1 VEGARPRGRPKK
13 TWREIVEKD
22 CKAHGLNKED
32 AMDCSRWRKEIE
44 IFDDHNG
51 CEWVN
56 VSSGTG
62 SPGLS
67 RAKYKE
73 P

>member
-1 VEGARPRGRPKK
+1 MEEAERM
-13 TWREIVEKD
+13 ID
-22 CKAHGLNKED
+22 NH
-32 AMDCSRWRKEIE
+32 
-44 IFDDHNG
+44 DD

-67 RAKYKE
+67 RTKSKE
-73 P
+73 PKNGCVCVCVAKLIWVSNTILVW

>member
-1 VEGARPRGRPKK
+1 MVRLLGLGFCVRVRV
-13 TWREIVEKD
+13 IVSIGVLGED
-22 CKAHGLNKED
+22 NKED
-32 AMDCSRWRKEIE
+32 AVDRSTWRKQIGM
-44 IFDDHNG
+44 IVDHDD

-67 RAKYKE
+67 RTNSIE